1 MAKIKIGS
9 AILEL
14 KPGMSIEVM
23 DDGSLIFQQ
32 WPFDGEA
39 NPAAAEVVGTP
50 SANFTV
56 MEDPL
61 PTTGALPEPH
71 PPKHGIRLSALAD
84 GSLLFEP
91 LGVLD
96 VLKHMPTADDA

>member
-50 SANFTV
+50 STSAQ
-56 MEDPL
+56 
-61 PTTGALPEPH
+61 
-71 PPKHGIRLSALAD
+71 RL
-84 GSLLFEP
+84 
-91 LGVLD
+91 
-96 VLKHMPTADDA
+96 